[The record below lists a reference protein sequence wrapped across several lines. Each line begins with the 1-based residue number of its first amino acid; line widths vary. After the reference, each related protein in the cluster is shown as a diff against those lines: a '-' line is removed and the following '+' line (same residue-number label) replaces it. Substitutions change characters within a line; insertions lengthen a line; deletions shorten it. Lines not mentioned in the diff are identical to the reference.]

1 MNAKVKITGII
12 PVRYA
17 STRFPGKALVDI
29 KGKSMIQRVIEQA
42 SKAKGLTQ
50 LIVATDDARIFDYV
64 QHLGYTVIY
73 TQENHVSGTD
83 RCIEAMEQA
92 CPDTDYVINIQ
103 GDEPFLNPLQ
113 IDELAAACDGIKS
126 VITQVKACHNANDLL
141 QTGEVKVVCNA
152 AGEAMYFSRAVIPA
166 GKSGTIEEWIKNY
179 TYLRHLGLYA
189 YKKEVLKTIGT
200 LPISDLE
207 TLESLEQLR
216 WLQAGIKIHCIETQF
231 ESHCID
237 TPEDLQ
243 RILNRLQ
250 F

>member
-1 MNAKVKITGII
+1 
-12 PVRYA
+12 
-17 STRFPGKALVDI
+17 
-29 KGKSMIQRVIEQA
+29 
-42 SKAKGLTQ
+42 
-50 LIVATDDARIFDYV
+50 
-64 QHLGYTVIY
+64 
-73 TQENHVSGTD
+73 
-83 RCIEAMEQA
+83 
-92 CPDTDYVINIQ
+92 
-103 GDEPFLNPLQ
+103 
-113 IDELAAACDGIKS
+113 
-126 VITQVKACHNANDLL
+126 
-141 QTGEVKVVCNA
+141 
-152 AGEAMYFSRAVIPA
+152 MYFSRAVIPA

-179 TYLRHLGLYA
+179 TYLRHVGLYA

>member
-73 TQENHVSGTD
+73 TQENHLSGTD

-103 GDEPFLNPLQ
+103 GDEPF
-113 IDELAAACDGIKS
+113 
-126 VITQVKACHNANDLL
+126 
-141 QTGEVKVVCNA
+141 
-152 AGEAMYFSRAVIPA
+152 
-166 GKSGTIEEWIKNY
+166 
-179 TYLRHLGLYA
+179 
-189 YKKEVLKTIGT
+189 
-200 LPISDLE
+200 
-207 TLESLEQLR
+207 
-216 WLQAGIKIHCIETQF
+216 
-231 ESHCID
+231 
-237 TPEDLQ
+237 
-243 RILNRLQ
+243 
-250 F
+250 